1 VLRVEIELVD
11 RARQVLR
18 KVDLPLDER
27 LVDDELC
34 LNPRK
39 LRFAP
44 ALHLLR
50 HRPEIPLHVRDA
62 DFKCMDQIQ
71 MLAVLREHR
80 RENAW
85 DNISKL
91 LDVKGSTSQ
100 TV

>member
-1 VLRVEIELVD
+1 
-11 RARQVLR
+11 
-18 KVDLPLDER
+18 
-27 LVDDELC
+27 
-34 LNPRK
+34 
-39 LRFAP
+39 
-44 ALHLLR
+44 
-50 HRPEIPLHVRDA
+50 
-62 DFKCMDQIQ
+62 MDQIQ